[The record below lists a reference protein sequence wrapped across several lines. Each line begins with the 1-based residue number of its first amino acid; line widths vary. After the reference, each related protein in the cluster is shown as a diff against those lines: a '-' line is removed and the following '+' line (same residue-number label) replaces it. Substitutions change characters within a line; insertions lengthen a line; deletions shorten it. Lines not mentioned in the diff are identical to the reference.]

1 MWLAGWIMVTA
12 CTVGLAAPLPGRV
25 DPLLQRTV
33 LQIEK
38 NSGTLLGKGGLPQM
52 LQVIASGTID
62 AAELEARGARV
73 RWRRGEFA
81 ILNLPV
87 VNLESIAATPGI
99 EYLEAAV
106 TAQPSTD
113 ISIPEVGGIEAR
125 SSSGLSGRDV
135 LIGIVDSGIDWAHE
149 DFITPGGQTRIRAI
163 LDLSL
168 PGDYYGGT
176 LFSEADINAALR
188 GGGELLT
195 RDYSGHGTH
204 VAGIAAG
211 DGSDGSEWGVYAGMA
226 PEAGLVIVKASRDP
240 YVSEFSSDDQ
250 LIAIDFID
258 SMATTLELPA
268 VINLSFGTSFG
279 GHDGSSAVERFI
291 DSISGACRIVVAAAG
306 NEGGKGVHA
315 SLDLAGASGE
325 ISFELPAYTTEPGS
339 GNDHLVLD
347 GWYQGNSQVA
357 ITLVTPRNETI
368 GPVAYGRYLA
378 QNTPS
383 GQILVWNGYY
393 DNGGEIISGPNPY
406 NGDKEIIVEI
416 SDGAG
421 TPPATGVWGIRLSGK
436 SDAVD
441 FWIAS
446 KTMSASFKNNVSSR
460 MTLTVPATSKK
471 VISVGAYTTRKTWR
485 DLDGNNLTID
495 TKGTI
500 KIGQIGEFSGSGP
513 SRDGRTKPEITAPG
527 RIIGSTLSFDA
538 GPMSGHSVFASSDMT
553 YPNAFVLPDGLH
565 ALSLGTSMAA
575 PHVSGAIALLLEK
588 APLLTASRA
597 RQAIIYSARPV
608 EDAEKANQWG
618 YGKLNALG
626 AVQIDLEALPEDPD
640 ELPPTAFRVSLPYP
654 NPFSHSVRLD
664 YAIPQEGKSSSALKI
679 AVYNSLGQLVQ
690 TILQDR
696 VYAGRGT
703 AVWDGHNG
711 LGRPAASGIYFIV
724 ATCGGRTFT
733 HKVCYLAGR

>member
-1 MWLAGWIMVTA
+1 MV
-12 CTVGLAAPLPGRV
+12 
-25 DPLLQRTV
+25 Q
-33 LQIEK
+33 QIERQP
-38 NSGTLLGKGGLPQM
+38 GAQLGKSGAPQM
-52 LQVIASGTID
+52 LQVIASGAFDPI
-62 AAELEARGARV
+62 ELQARGARV
-73 RWRRGEFA
+73 RWQRGDFA
-81 ILNLPV
+81 ILNLPAA
-87 VNLESIAATPGI
+87 NLERVAGAPGV

-106 TAQPSTD
+106 IATPSTD
-113 ISIPEVGGIEAR
+113 ISIPEVGGIQAR
-125 SSSGLSGRDV
+125 SSTGLSGRDV
-135 LIGIVDSGIDWAHE
+135 IIGVVDSGIDWAHE
-149 DFITPGGQTRIRAI
+149 DFITPEGQTRIRAI

-176 LFSEADINAALR
+176 LFSEAEINAALH
-188 GGGELLT
+188 GGSELATL
-195 RDYSGHGTH
+195 DYSGHGTH

-211 DGSDGSEWGVYAGMA
+211 DGSGGSEWGDFAGMA

-258 SMATTLELPA
+258 SMATTLGLPA

-291 DSISGACRIVVAAAG
+291 DSISGAGRIVVAAAG

-315 SLDLAGASGE
+315 SLNLASASGE
-325 ISFELPAYTTEPGS
+325 ITFELPAYTSSPGS

-347 GWYQGNSQVA
+347 GWYQGNSQIA

-393 DNGGEIISGPNPY
+393 DNGGEIVSGPNPY

-421 TPPATGVWGIRLSGK
+421 TPPATGLWSIRLSGK
-436 SDAVD
+436 SDDVD

-446 KTMSASFKNNVSSR
+446 KTMSATFKNNVNSR
-460 MTLTVPATSKK
+460 MTLTVPSTSKK
-471 VISVGAYTTRKTWR
+471 AISVGAYTTRKSWR

-527 RIIGSTLSFDA
+527 RIIGSTLSNSA
-538 GPMSGHSVFASSDMT
+538 GPMTGHSVFASSDLS
-553 YPNAFVLPDGLH
+553 YPNAFILPDALH

-575 PHVSGAIALLLEK
+575 PHVSGTIALLLEK
-588 APLLTASRA
+588 SPQLTASRA

-608 EDAEKANQWG
+608 DDAEKASQWG

-626 AVQIDLEALPEDPD
+626 AVQIDLESLPENPD

-654 NPFSHSVRLD
+654 NPFNHSVRLD
-664 YAIPQEGKSSSALKI
+664 YGIPQEGKSSSVLEI
-679 AVYNSLGQLVQ
+679 RVYNSLGQLVQ

-703 AVWDGHNG
+703 AVWDGHNS
-711 LGRPAASGIYFIV
+711 LGKPVASGIYFIV
-724 ATCGGRTFT
+724 ATYGGRTMV